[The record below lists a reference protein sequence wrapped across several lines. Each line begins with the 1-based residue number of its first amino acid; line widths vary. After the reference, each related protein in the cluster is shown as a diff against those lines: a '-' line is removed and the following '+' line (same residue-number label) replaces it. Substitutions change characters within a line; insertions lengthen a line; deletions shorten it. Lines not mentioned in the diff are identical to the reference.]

1 MDENKLGKRILAL
14 RTERGMTQEEAAE
27 KLGVSNKA
35 FSKWETGA
43 NLPDVPTVVK
53 LAEFFGVTTDS
64 LLGLADTEPQSFGTA
79 VAAWFAAHP
88 ENPADALLRMHEE
101 ILGVSKEYLYHNGND
116 GKRWTPEVHN
126 ARYPRRNCVTVNS
139 CQFTVNSP
147 EVNLSFALFRNEK
160 DFAWLKDGEKR
171 KGIAEVFSLLA
182 DPDAV
187 LLYGLF
193 HEAGFPVIF
202 TAKNAAERAGID
214 TGKAEEILE
223 KLRGL
228 GIVGKETAHF
238 AEGDTDLWHRTED
251 CKILFLITLAYEFRF
266 GINANEIGYFG
277 RDELI
282 GGGEE

>member
-1 MDENKLGKRILAL
+1 MNELKFAERLLAL
-14 RTERGMTQEEAAE
+14 RKERGLTQGEAAE

-35 FSKWETGA
+35 LSKWETEA
-43 NLPDVPTVVK
+43 NIPDVPTVVK

-64 LLGLADTEPQSFGTA
+64 LLGVADTEPQSFGTA
-79 VAAWFAAHP
+79 VAARFAAHP

-101 ILGVSKEYLYHNGND
+101 ILEVSLEYLYKNDND

-171 KGIAEVFSLLA
+171 KGIAKVFSLLA

-193 HEAGFPVIF
+193 HEAGFPGIF
-202 TAKNAAERAGID
+202 TAENAAERAGID
-214 TGKAEEILE
+214 AGKTEEILE
-223 KLRGL
+223 RLRRL

-238 AEGDTDLWHRTED
+238 AEGETDLWHRTED

>member
-64 LLGLADTEPQSFGTA
+64 LLGVADTEPQSFGTA
-79 VAAWFAAHP
+79 VAARFAAHP

-116 GKRWTPEVHN
+116 EKRWT
-126 ARYPRRNCVTVNS
+126 
-139 CQFTVNSP
+139 P

>member
-14 RTERGMTQEEAAE
+14 RTERGMTQEEAAG

-116 GKRWTPEVHN
+116 GKRWTPEVRN
-126 ARYPRRNCVTVNS
+126 AMFPRRNCVTVNS

-171 KGIAEVFSLLA
+171 KGITMVFST
-182 DPDAV
+182 DCSTK
-187 LLYGLF
+187 
-193 HEAGFPVIF
+193 PVSRSFSRRKTRRSGRGSTRERPKRSSRSSGGSGSSGRRQPTSRKGIRTSGTERR
-202 TAKNAAERAGID
+202 TARSSSSLRWLMNSGSGSTQTRSGISAAM
-214 TGKAEEILE
+214 
-223 KLRGL
+223 
-228 GIVGKETAHF
+228 
-238 AEGDTDLWHRTED
+238 
-251 CKILFLITLAYEFRF
+251 
-266 GINANEIGYFG
+266 N
-277 RDELI
+277 
-282 GGGEE
+282 